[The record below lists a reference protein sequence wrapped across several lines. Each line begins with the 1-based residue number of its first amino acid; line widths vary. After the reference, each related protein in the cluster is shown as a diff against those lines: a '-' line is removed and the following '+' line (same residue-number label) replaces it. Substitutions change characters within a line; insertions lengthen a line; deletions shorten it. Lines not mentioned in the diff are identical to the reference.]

1 MSKLSVTR
9 PSHIFAVR
17 TSGSY
22 TRTKADEILSQ
33 STGNRARART
43 VVIRDLLA
51 IPIVSLDFS
60 SLSWKPPGRAG
71 VVSDLILSLEQ
82 TATSRIEWTSSTRPK
97 QEQPVGDK

>member
-9 PSHIFAVR
+9 PSHIFTVR

-33 STGNRARART
+33 FTGNWAKART

-60 SLSWKPPGRAG
+60 GNRLG
-71 VVSDLILSLEQ
+71 EQ
-82 TATSRIEWTSSTRPK
+82 ELFQTLYSRRSK
-97 QEQPVGDK
+97 LQHHA